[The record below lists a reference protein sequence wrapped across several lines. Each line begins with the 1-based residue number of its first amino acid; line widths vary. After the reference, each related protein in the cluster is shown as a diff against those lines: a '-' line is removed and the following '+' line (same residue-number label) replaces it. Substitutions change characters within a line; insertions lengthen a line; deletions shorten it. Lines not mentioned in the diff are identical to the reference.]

1 MERIDFKL
9 INEIINNG
17 ETYDTYKINN
27 TIYYKV
33 IYEKK
38 NYIISENNGFYK
50 IEESK

>member
-9 INEIINNG
+9 INEIIKNG
-17 ETYDTYKINN
+17 EIYDMYKIKN

-33 IYEKK
+33 IYENK
-38 NYIISENNGFYK
+38 NYIISEKNGFYK